1 MSGGDGHPT
10 DAEIGCI
17 TAMAKNSRRYHVA
30 AASRLCQHPYRIT
43 TGFLHGFER
52 FNRVIGFRTK

>member
-43 TGFLHGFER
+43 TGFLHA
-52 FNRVIGFRTK
+52 V